1 MLTVKD
7 LKIEFFDHDLPE
19 VAVKDVDFTI
29 NDGEILGIVGE
40 SGSGKS
46 MTAMAIAGL
55 LNRKDLTKSG
65 VIDLD
70 GTDLLNSPRGK
81 IREIQGKE
89 IGFVFQDPLN
99 SMNPVLKVGAQV
111 EEAMRIRSKALKLT
125 KEDMKKRALEV
136 MESVGLDE
144 AERIYDSYPH
154 QISGGQRQRA
164 MIAAALVLKPK
175 LLICDEPTTALDVTV
190 QRKIIDVLK
199 KLNKE
204 TGTSILFISHDL
216 SVIRALCD
224 KVVVMKDGLVVE
236 EGPVEAIFSNP
247 SKEYTR
253 QLIF

>member
-19 VAVKDVDFTI
+19 VAVKDVDFVI

-70 GTDLLNSPRGK
+70 GTDLLNSSRSQ
-81 IREIQGKE
+81 IREIQGNE

-99 SMNPVLKVGAQV
+99 SMNPVLKVGPQV
-111 EEAMRIRSKALKLT
+111 EEAMRIRKKKLNLSK
-125 KEDMKKRALEV
+125 EEMKKIALET
-136 MESVGLDE
+136 MESVGLEDS
-144 AERIYDSYPH
+144 ERIYNSYPH

-190 QRKIIDVLK
+190 QKKIIDVLK

-216 SVIRALCD
+216 SVIKALCD
-224 KVVVMKDGLVVE
+224 RVVVMKDGLVVE
-236 EGPVEAIFSNP
+236 EGSVAEIFDHP
-247 SKEYTR
+247 SKEYTK

>member
-7 LKIEFFDHDLPE
+7 LRIEFFDHELPE

-29 NDGEILGIVGE
+29 EDSEILGIVGE

-70 GTDLLNSPRGK
+70 GIDLLNLPRTK
-81 IREIQGKE
+81 LREIQGND

-99 SMNPVLKVGAQV
+99 SMNPVLKVGPQV
-111 EEAMRIRSKALKLT
+111 EEAMRIRKKTLGLSK
-125 KEDMKKRALEV
+125 EEMKAIAIENMK
-136 MESVGLDE
+136 SVGLDD
-144 AERIYDSYPH
+144 AERIYDAYPH

-190 QRKIIDVLK
+190 QKKIIDLLK
-199 KLNKE
+199 KLNRE
-204 TGTSILFISHDL
+204 THCSILFISHDL

-236 EGPVEAIFSNP
+236 EGSSKEIFSNP
-247 SKEYTR
+247 KEEYTR

>member
-29 NDGEILGIVGE
+29 KDGEILGIVGE

-65 VIDLD
+65 TIDLD
-70 GTDLLNSPRGK
+70 GTDILNSPRSK
-81 IREIQGKE
+81 IRQIQGNE
-89 IGFVFQDPLN
+89 IGFVFQDTLN
-99 SMNPVLKVGAQV
+99 SMNPVLKVGPQV
-111 EEAMRIRSKALKLT
+111 EEAMRIRKKELGLS
-125 KEDMKKRALEV
+125 KEDMKNRALEV
-136 MESVGLDE
+136 MKSVGLDD
-144 AERIYDSYPH
+144 AERIYESYPH

-190 QRKIIDVLK
+190 QKRIIDVLK
-199 KLNKE
+199 ELNEK

-216 SVIRALCD
+216 SVIKALCD
-224 KVVVMKDGLVVE
+224 RVVVMKDGVVVE
-236 EGPVEAIFSNP
+236 EGNVREIFENP
-247 SKEYTR
+247 TKEYTK

>member
-65 VIDLD
+65 SIDLD
-70 GTDLLNSPRGK
+70 GVDLLNSSRK
-81 IREIQGKE
+81 EIRAIQGNE

-99 SMNPVLKVGAQV
+99 SMNPVLKVGPQV
-111 EEAMRIRSKALKLT
+111 EEAMRIRKKSLGLSK
-125 KEDMKKRALEV
+125 EGMKARALEL
-136 MESVGLDE
+136 MKSVGLED

-190 QRKIIDVLK
+190 QKKIIDVLK
-199 KLNKE
+199 ELNRE

-216 SVIRALCD
+216 SVIKALCD

-236 EGPVEAIFSNP
+236 EGSVKEIFENP
-247 SKEYTR
+247 KNDYTR

>member
-29 NDGEILGIVGE
+29 KDGEILGIVGE

-70 GTDLLNSPRGK
+70 GTDILNSPRKK
-81 IREIQGKE
+81 IREIQGNE

-99 SMNPVLKVGAQV
+99 SMNPVLKVGPQV
-111 EEAMRIRSKALKLT
+111 EEAMRIRKKELGLS
-125 KEDMKKRALEV
+125 KEDMKKRAIEI
-136 MESVGLDE
+136 MKSVGLDD
-144 AERIYDSYPH
+144 AERIYESYPH

-190 QRKIIDVLK
+190 QKRIIDVLK
-199 KLNKE
+199 ELNEK

-216 SVIRALCD
+216 SVIKALCD
-224 KVVVMKDGLVVE
+224 RVVVMKDGLVVE
-236 EGPVEAIFSNP
+236 EGSVKDIFENP
-247 SKEYTR
+247 SKEYTK

>member
-7 LKIEFFDHDLPE
+7 LRIEFFDHELPE

-29 NDGEILGIVGE
+29 EDSEILGIVGE

-70 GTDLLNSPRGK
+70 GIDLLNLPRK
-81 IREIQGKE
+81 KLREIQGND

-99 SMNPVLKVGAQV
+99 SMNPVLKVGPQV
-111 EEAMRIRSKALKLT
+111 EEAMRIRKKTLGLSK
-125 KEDMKKRALEV
+125 EEMKAIAIETMK
-136 MESVGLDE
+136 SVGLDD
-144 AERIYDSYPH
+144 AERIYDAYPH

-190 QRKIIDVLK
+190 QKKIIDLLK

-204 TGTSILFISHDL
+204 THCSILFISHDL

-236 EGPVEAIFSNP
+236 EGSSKEIFSNP
-247 SKEYTR
+247 KEEYTR

>member
-19 VAVKDVDFTI
+19 VAVKDVDFTV
-29 NDGEILGIVGE
+29 NDSEILGIVGE

-70 GTDLLNSPRGK
+70 GIDLLNSSRSVL
-81 IREIQGKE
+81 RDIQGKD

-111 EEAMRIRSKALKLT
+111 EEAMRIRKKQLNLS
-125 KEDMKKRALEV
+125 KEDMKKRAFEV
-136 MESVGLDE
+136 MKSVGLDDT
-144 AERIYDSYPH
+144 ERIYDSYPH
-154 QISGGQRQRA
+154 ELSGGQRQRA
-164 MIAAALVLKPK
+164 QIAAALVLKPK

-190 QRKIIDVLK
+190 QKKIIDVLK

-224 KVVVMKDGLVVE
+224 RVVVMKDGLVVE
-236 EGPVEAIFSNP
+236 EGSVEDIFNNP
-247 SKEYTR
+247 FNEYTK
-253 QLIF
+253 QLVY